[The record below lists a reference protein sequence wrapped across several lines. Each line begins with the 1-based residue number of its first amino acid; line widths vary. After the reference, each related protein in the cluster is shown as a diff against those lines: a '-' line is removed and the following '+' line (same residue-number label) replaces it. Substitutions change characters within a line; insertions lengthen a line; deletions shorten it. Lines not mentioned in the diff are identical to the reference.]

1 MQSRSSRGAHRSP
14 FTCLINAPFE
24 LQYIDFELEQET
36 LGFEID
42 TEQGPSR
49 PMLFVREDRLSG
61 MIEDASLIL
70 FQ

>member
-1 MQSRSSRGAHRSP
+1 MQSRSRRGAHRSP
-14 FTCLINAPFE
+14 FACLINAPFE

-42 TEQGPSR
+42 TEQGHSR

>member
-1 MQSRSSRGAHRSP
+1 MQSRSRRGAHRSP

-24 LQYIDFELEQET
+24 LQCIDFDFEHEA
-36 LGFEID
+36 LGFDIE
-42 TEQGPSR
+42 TEQGRSR

>member
-1 MQSRSSRGAHRSP
+1 MQSRSRRGAHRSP

-24 LQYIDFELEQET
+24 LQYMDFEFEHEA
-36 LGFEID
+36 LGFEIE
-42 TEQGPSR
+42 TEDGRSR

>member
-1 MQSRSSRGAHRSP
+1 MQSRSRRGAHRSP

-24 LQYIDFELEQET
+24 LHHLDFEFDHES
-36 LGFEID
+36 LGFEIE
-42 TEQGPSR
+42 TENGRSR
-49 PMLFVREDRLSG
+49 PILFVREDRLSG